1 MTRIALHVLHFDTI
15 MRIPTKIFPS
25 VFGALKRKTKQISAP
40 LLYAGL
46 LMYYALRRSE
56 TPKWAKRVIL
66 GGLAY
71 LFTPIDAVPDI
82 APIIGYTDD
91 LGVMF
96 YALVLV
102 AAYID
107 GEVRSSARKT
117 LGSWIGEV
125 DDQELKK
132 VNELL

>member
-1 MTRIALHVLHFDTI
+1 MH
-15 MRIPTKIFPS
+15 IPTSKIPS
-25 VFGALKRKTKQISAP
+25 ILRSMRKKTKQISAP
-40 LLYAGL
+40 LLYAAL
-46 LMYYALRRSE
+46 LMYYAMIRND
-56 TPKWAKRVIL
+56 TPKWAKRIIL
-66 GGLAY
+66 GGFVY

-107 GEVRSSARKT
+107 PQVRSSAMRT
-117 LGSWIGEV
+117 LQSWIGDV
-125 DDQELKK
+125 DDLALKK

>member
-1 MTRIALHVLHFDTI
+1 MF
-15 MRIPTKIFPS
+15 
-25 VFGALKRKTKQISAP
+25 
-40 LLYAGL
+40 YA
-46 LMYYALRRSE
+46 MIKND
-56 TPKWAKRVIL
+56 TPKWAKRIII
-66 GGLAY
+66 GGFVY

-107 GEVRSSARKT
+107 PQVRSSAMHT
-117 LGSWIGEV
+117 LKSWIGDV
-125 DDQELKK
+125 DEMDLKK
-132 VNELL
+132 VIMG

>member
-1 MTRIALHVLHFDTI
+1 MH
-15 MRIPTKIFPS
+15 IPTNKIPS
-25 VFGALKRKTKQISAP
+25 ILQSMRKKTKQISAP

-46 LMYYALRRSE
+46 LMFYAMVRKD
-56 TPKWAKRVIL
+56 TPKWAQRIIL
-66 GGLAY
+66 GGFAY

-107 GEVRSSARKT
+107 PQVRTSAMRT
-117 LGSWIGEV
+117 LQSWIGEV
-125 DDQELKK
+125 DEVALKK
-132 VNELL
+132 VNELF

>member
-1 MTRIALHVLHFDTI
+1 
-15 MRIPTKIFPS
+15 
-25 VFGALKRKTKQISAP
+25 
-40 LLYAGL
+40 
-46 LMYYALRRSE
+46 MYYAMIRND
-56 TPKWAKRVIL
+56 TPKWAKRIIV
-66 GGLAY
+66 GGFVY

-107 GEVRSSARKT
+107 PQVRSSAMRT
-117 LGSWIGEV
+117 LQSWIGDV
-125 DDQELKK
+125 DELALKK